1 MRFCLK
7 RIASLL
13 LVVIITTWGHADPMS
28 EQLQK
33 RLAMGEKP
41 NRLIHE
47 HSPYLLQHAFIPVDW
62 FPWGDEAFAK
72 AKAENKP
79 IFLSIGYST
88 CHWCHVM
95 AHESFENPEIAALLN
110 KWFVSIKVDREE
122 RPDIDQIYMA
132 VTQAMTGSGGW
143 PMSVFL
149 MPDRSPFYAGTY
161 FPPESRYGR
170 PGFIDILTSLHQAW
184 ENRRADIENV
194 AGQMI
199 SDLGKSA
206 AEKGDSGVD
215 PDISDKAFRLFD
227 KDFDTVNG
235 GFGTAPKFPRP
246 VVLNFLFQYWHRTD
260 NEKSRNIVLST
271 LKHMAHGGI
280 YDHLGGGFHRYATDR
295 GWREPHFEKML
306 YDQAQ
311 LANTYLDAYLIT
323 GDETFSATAED
334 IFNYVL
340 RDMTSPE
347 GGFYSAEDAD
357 SEDPYAPGEH
367 GEGAYYLWTADEINR
382 VLETRD
388 AEIFTYCY
396 GVKDG
401 GNAPEDPQGEFK
413 GKNIL
418 FLAHSA
424 EEGANRFNI
433 PIEGIQNSLQKSKQI
448 LSAKRSTRVKPH
460 LDDKIITAWN
470 GLMIGALARGGMIL
484 KQPRLLEAASKAA
497 EFIKSVMYGENK
509 ALFRRYR
516 RGSSG
521 LAGQLDDYAF
531 LINGLIELYQASQ
544 DPDWLEWTVQL
555 TDKEIELFWDQKQKG
570 FFDSVQDSS
579 LPVRMRGHY
588 DGAEPSGNSIAAMN
602 LLQVGML
609 TGNDKWISMGKE
621 TIESFSSIINKFPD
635 ALPQMLC
642 AINLTR
648 EKPRQMVIAGLPGR
662 GDTSRMMNAV
672 LSTYAPEMI
681 VLLADG
687 SKNQK
692 ILEKYLPVIQSMEM
706 INKKATAYVCQDFTC
721 QIPVNDVD
729 ALLSQIG
736 KKRSTTIE

>member
-1 MRFCLK
+1 
-7 RIASLL
+7 
-13 LVVIITTWGHADPMS
+13 
-28 EQLQK
+28 
-33 RLAMGEKP
+33 MGEKP
-41 NRLIHE
+41 NRLVYE
-47 HSPYLLQHAFIPVDW
+47 KSPYLLQHAFNPVDW
-62 FPWGDEAFAK
+62 YPWSDEAFKK
-72 AKAENKP
+72 AKAEDKP

-95 AHESFENPEIAALLN
+95 AHESFESKHIAALLN

-122 RPDIDQIYMA
+122 RPDIDQIYMSA
-132 VTQAMTGSGGW
+132 TQAMTGSGGW

-149 MPDRSPFYAGTY
+149 LPDGSPFYAGTY
-161 FPPESRYGR
+161 FPPKNRYGR
-170 PGFIDILTSLHQAW
+170 PGFEDVLASLYDAW
-184 ENRRADIENV
+184 INKRADLESV
-194 AGQMI
+194 AGQII
-199 SDLGKSA
+199 SDLK
-206 AEKGDSGVD
+206 KNTWMSGNSDVSF
-215 PDISDKAFRLFD
+215 DISEKAFHVFD

-235 GFGTAPKFPRP
+235 GFGMAQKFPRP
-246 VVLNFLFQYWHRTD
+246 VVLNFLFQHWYW
-260 NEKSRNIVLST
+260 NGNAKSREIVLST
-271 LKHMAHGGI
+271 LEHMAGGGI
-280 YDHLGGGFHRYATDR
+280 RDHLGGGFHRYATDR

-311 LANTYLDAYLIT
+311 LANTYLDAFLIT
-323 GDETFSATAED
+323 KDNTFADIAGD

-340 RDMTSPE
+340 RDLTDRE

-357 SEDPYAPGEH
+357 SEDPYNPGENS
-367 GEGAYYLWTADEINR
+367 EGAFYLWTAEEINR
-382 VLETRD
+382 LLDTR
-388 AEIFTYCY
+388 AAGIFTHCY
-396 GVKDG
+396 GVKAG

-418 FLAHSA
+418 YLDKSA
-424 EEGANRFNI
+424 EEAATRFNLPVEEI
-433 PIEGIQNSLQKSKQI
+433 KNSLQKSRQI
-448 LSAKRSTRVKPH
+448 LFAKRSTRVKPH
-460 LDDKIITAWN
+460 LDDKVITAWN
-470 GLMIGALARGGMIL
+470 GLMIGALAKGGIIL
-484 KQPRLLEAASKAA
+484 KQPLLLEAAAKTAG
-497 EFIKSVMYGENK
+497 FIKSVMYAEKGTL
-509 ALFRRYR
+509 ARRYR
-516 RGSSG
+516 QGSSG

-531 LINGLIELYQASQ
+531 LISGLVELYKASQ
-544 DPDWLEWTVQL
+544 DPEWLEWAVQL
-555 TDKEIELFWDQKQKG
+555 SGKKIELFWDKTRKG
-570 FFDSVQDSS
+570 FFDSIQDPS
-579 LPVRMRGHY
+579 LPVRVRGHY

-662 GDTSRMMNAV
+662 GDTIRMMNAV